1 MSQRKAL
8 RQMLWENGV
17 ALRRQALEE
26 GIDRLMQ
33 ERHAELAK
41 ADPQFQAFM
50 RRVLNVAD

>member
-1 MSQRKAL
+1 MNQQKAL
-8 RQMLWENGV
+8 WQMLWENGV
-17 ALRRQALEE
+17 AFRRQALED

-50 RRVLNVAD
+50 RRVMNVAD